1 MDKLGYSHVEEYH
14 IVVIQTYA
22 LELNDQHKY
31 ISKT

>member
-14 IVVIQTYA
+14 IVIQTYA